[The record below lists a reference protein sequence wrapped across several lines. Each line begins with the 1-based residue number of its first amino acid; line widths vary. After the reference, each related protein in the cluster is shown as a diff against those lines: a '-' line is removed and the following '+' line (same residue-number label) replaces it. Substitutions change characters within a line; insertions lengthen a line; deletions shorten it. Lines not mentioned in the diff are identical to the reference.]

1 MNGSMILFILGY
13 VLRIEGL
20 LMLPPALVGL
30 LYRETEGWA
39 YLAVG
44 ILSILLGSLAI
55 RKRPANSVFYL
66 KEGCVATALSWI
78 TMSLFGALPF

>member
-20 LMLPPALVGL
+20 LMLPSAVVGL
-30 LYRETEGWA
+30 IYRETQGFA

-44 ILSILLGSLAI
+44 ILCIIS
-55 RKRPANSVFYL
+55 
-66 KEGCVATALSWI
+66 
-78 TMSLFGALPF
+78 

>member
-20 LMLPPALVGL
+20 LMLPSALVGL
-30 LYRETEGWA
+30 IYRESQGWA

-44 ILSILLGSLAI
+44 VLCVVLGTRFS
-55 RKRPANSVFYL
+55 RERPKNSVFYL
-66 KEGCVATALSWI
+66 
-78 TMSLFGALPF
+78 